1 MVHAHKLSV
10 CGKKKKKDTIKSRDS
25 PWINQLKEENFSSS
39 FRTYSL
45 SLNIILMRMVIVF
58 STPKEIRSYELE
70 GIVCLN
76 FL

>member
-1 MVHAHKLSV
+1 MHTNSV
-10 CGKKKKKDTIKSRDS
+10 FVAKKKKKDTIKSRDS